1 MANGELATMDK
12 VFGLQDLD
20 AISKDVIRS
29 AQGLS
34 VWLINGE
41 MGAGKTTLVKSIC
54 RELSVTEVVSSPTFS
69 IINEY
74 KTAEGKS
81 IFHFDFYRLESEVE
95 AFDIGVNEYFES
107 GSICLVEWAEKI
119 PSLIPE
125 YYFEITLQINDLTS
139 RAIYYGRH

>member
-1 MANGELATMDK
+1 MANAELATMDK

-20 AISKDVIRS
+20 AISKDIIRS

-41 MGAGKTTLVKSIC
+41 MGAGKTTLAKSIC

-81 IFHFDFYRLESEVE
+81 IFHFDFYRLKSEVE

-125 YYFEITLQINDLTS
+125 HYFEITLQINDLTS
-139 RAIYYGRH
+139 RAMYYGRH

>member
-1 MANGELATMDK
+1 MAKSELATMDK

-20 AISKDVIRS
+20 TISKDIIRS
-29 AQGLS
+29 AKGLS

-54 RELSVTEVVSSPTFS
+54 RELSVTEIVSSPTFS

-74 KTAEGKS
+74 KTSEGKS
-81 IFHFDFYRLESEVE
+81 IFHFDFYRLKSEVE

-119 PSLIPE
+119 PSLIPGR
-125 YYFEITLQINDLTS
+125 YFEITLQINDLTS

>member
-1 MANGELATMDK
+1 MANAELATMDK

-20 AISKDVIRS
+20 AISKDIIRS

-41 MGAGKTTLVKSIC
+41 MGAGKTTLAKSIC

-74 KTAEGKS
+74 TTAEGKS
-81 IFHFDFYRLESEVE
+81 IFHFDFYRLKSEVE

-125 YYFEITLQINDLTS
+125 HYFEITLQINDLTS
-139 RAIYYGRH
+139 RAMYYGRH

>member
-1 MANGELATMDK
+1 MANAELATMDK

-20 AISKDVIRS
+20 AISKDIIRS

-125 YYFEITLQINDLTS
+125 HYFEITLQINDLTS

>member
-1 MANGELATMDK
+1 MANAKLATMDK

-20 AISKDVIRS
+20 AISKDIIRS
-29 AQGLS
+29 AQGLP
-34 VWLINGE
+34 VWVINGE
-41 MGAGKTTLVKSIC
+41 MGAGKTTLAKSIC

-81 IFHFDFYRLESEVE
+81 IFHFDFYRLKSEVE

-125 YYFEITLQINDLTS
+125 HYFEITLQINDLTS
-139 RAIYYGRH
+139 RAINYGRH

>member
-1 MANGELATMDK
+1 MANAELATMDM
-12 VFGLQDLD
+12 VFGLQDLNT
-20 AISKDVIRS
+20 ISKDIIRS
-29 AQGLS
+29 AKGLS

-74 KTAEGKS
+74 KTSEGRS
-81 IFHFDFYRLESEVE
+81 IFHFDFYRLKSEVE

-125 YYFEITLQINDLTS
+125 HYFEITLQISGPTS
-139 RAIYYGRH
+139 RTIYYGRH

>member
-125 YYFEITLQINDLTS
+125 HYFEITLQISGPTS
-139 RAIYYGRH
+139 RTIYYGRH

>member
-1 MANGELATMDK
+1 MANAELATMDK

-20 AISKDVIRS
+20 AISKDIIRS

-41 MGAGKTTLVKSIC
+41 MGAGKTTLAKSIC

-81 IFHFDFYRLESEVE
+81 IFHFDFYRLKSEVE

-125 YYFEITLQINDLTS
+125 HYFEITLQINDLTG
-139 RAIYYGRH
+139 RAMYYGRH

>member
-81 IFHFDFYRLESEVE
+81 IFHFDFYRLESEAE

-125 YYFEITLQINDLTS
+125 HYFEITLQINDLTS

>member
-1 MANGELATMDK
+1 MANAELATMDK

-20 AISKDVIRS
+20 AISKDIIRS
-29 AQGLS
+29 AQGLP
-34 VWLINGE
+34 VWVINGE
-41 MGAGKTTLVKSIC
+41 MGAGKTTLAKSIC

-81 IFHFDFYRLESEVE
+81 IFHFDFYRLKSEVE

-125 YYFEITLQINDLTS
+125 HYFEITLQINDLTS
-139 RAIYYGRH
+139 RAINYGRH

>member
-1 MANGELATMDK
+1 MANAELATMDK

-20 AISKDVIRS
+20 AISKDIIRS
-29 AQGLS
+29 AQGLP
-34 VWLINGE
+34 VWVINGE
-41 MGAGKTTLVKSIC
+41 MGAGKTTLAKSIC

-81 IFHFDFYRLESEVE
+81 IFHFDFYRLKSEVE

-125 YYFEITLQINDLTS
+125 HYFEITLQINDLTG
-139 RAIYYGRH
+139 RAMYYGRH

>member
-1 MANGELATMDK
+1 MANAELATMDK

-20 AISKDVIRS
+20 AISKDIIRS

-41 MGAGKTTLVKSIC
+41 MGAGKTTLAKSIC

-81 IFHFDFYRLESEVE
+81 IFHFDFYRLKSEVE

-125 YYFEITLQINDLTS
+125 HYFEITLQINDLTS
-139 RAIYYGRH
+139 RAINYGRH

>member
-1 MANGELATMDK
+1 MANAELATMDK
-12 VFGLQDLD
+12 VFGLQDLNT
-20 AISKDVIRS
+20 ISKDIIRS
-29 AQGLS
+29 AKGLS

-54 RELSVTEVVSSPTFS
+54 RELSVTEIVSSPTFS

-74 KTAEGKS
+74 KTSEGKS
-81 IFHFDFYRLESEVE
+81 IFHFDFYRLKSEVE

-125 YYFEITLQINDLTS
+125 HYFEITLQINDLTS
-139 RAIYYGRH
+139 RVIYYGRH

>member
-1 MANGELATMDK
+1 LA
-12 VFGLQDLD
+12 
-20 AISKDVIRS
+20 
-29 AQGLS
+29 
-34 VWLINGE
+34 
-41 MGAGKTTLVKSIC
+41 KSIC
-54 RELSVTEVVSSPTFS
+54 RELSVTDVVSSPTFS

-74 KTAEGKS
+74 KTSEGKS
-81 IFHFDFYRLESEVE
+81 VFHFDFYRLKSEVE

>member
-1 MANGELATMDK
+1 MANTELATMDK

-20 AISKDVIRS
+20 AISKDIIRS

-41 MGAGKTTLVKSIC
+41 MGAGKTTLAKSIC

-81 IFHFDFYRLESEVE
+81 IFHFDFYRLKSEVE

-125 YYFEITLQINDLTS
+125 HYFEITLQINDLTS
-139 RAIYYGRH
+139 RTINYGRH

>member
-1 MANGELATMDK
+1 MDK

-125 YYFEITLQINDLTS
+125 HYFEITLQINDLTS
-139 RAIYYGRH
+139 RAMYYGRH

>member
-1 MANGELATMDK
+1 MDK

-81 IFHFDFYRLESEVE
+81 IFHFDFYRLESEAE

-125 YYFEITLQINDLTS
+125 HYFEITLQINDLTS

>member
-1 MANGELATMDK
+1 MANAELATMDK

-20 AISKDVIRS
+20 AISKDIIRS
-29 AQGLS
+29 AQGLP
-34 VWLINGE
+34 VWVINGE
-41 MGAGKTTLVKSIC
+41 MGAGKTTLAKSIC

-81 IFHFDFYRLESEVE
+81 IFHFDFYRLKSEVE

-125 YYFEITLQINDLTS
+125 HYFEITLQINDSTS
-139 RAIYYGRH
+139 RTIYYGRH

>member
-1 MANGELATMDK
+1 MANAELATMDK
-12 VFGLQDLD
+12 VFGLQHLD
-20 AISKDVIRS
+20 AISKDIIRS

-41 MGAGKTTLVKSIC
+41 MGAGKTTLAKSIC

-81 IFHFDFYRLESEVE
+81 IFHFDFYRLKSEVE

-125 YYFEITLQINDLTS
+125 HYFEITLQINDLTS
-139 RAIYYGRH
+139 RAMYYGRH

>member
-1 MANGELATMDK
+1 MANAELATMDK

-20 AISKDVIRS
+20 AISKDIIRS

-41 MGAGKTTLVKSIC
+41 MGAGKTTLAKSIC

-81 IFHFDFYRLESEVE
+81 IFHFDFYRLKSEVE

-119 PSLIPE
+119 PSLIPKH
-125 YYFEITLQINDLTS
+125 YFEITLQINDLTS
-139 RAIYYGRH
+139 RAINYGRH

>member
-1 MANGELATMDK
+1 MANAELATMDK

-20 AISKDVIRS
+20 AISKDIIRS

-81 IFHFDFYRLESEVE
+81 IFHFDFYRLKSEVE

-125 YYFEITLQINDLTS
+125 HYFEITLQINDLTS

>member
-1 MANGELATMDK
+1 MANAELATMDK

-20 AISKDVIRS
+20 AISKDIIRS

-41 MGAGKTTLVKSIC
+41 MGAGKTTLAKSIC

-81 IFHFDFYRLESEVE
+81 IFHFDFYRLKSEVE

-125 YYFEITLQINDLTS
+125 HYFEITLQINDLTS

>member
-1 MANGELATMDK
+1 MAKSELATMDK

-20 AISKDVIRS
+20 TISKDIIRS
-29 AQGLS
+29 AKGLS

-54 RELSVTEVVSSPTFS
+54 RELSVTEIVSSPTFS

-74 KTAEGKS
+74 KTSEGKS
-81 IFHFDFYRLESEVE
+81 IFHFDFYRLKSEVE

-119 PSLIPE
+119 PSLIPGR
-125 YYFEITLQINDLTS
+125 YFEITLQINDSTS
-139 RAIYYGRH
+139 RTIYYGRH

>member
-1 MANGELATMDK
+1 MANAELAKMDK

-20 AISKDVIRS
+20 AISKDIIRS

-41 MGAGKTTLVKSIC
+41 MGAGKTTLAKSIC

-81 IFHFDFYRLESEVE
+81 IFHFDFYRLKSEVE

-125 YYFEITLQINDLTS
+125 HYFEITLQINDLTS
-139 RAIYYGRH
+139 RAMYYGRH

>member
-1 MANGELATMDK
+1 MDK

-20 AISKDVIRS
+20 AISKDIIRS

-41 MGAGKTTLVKSIC
+41 MGAGKTTLAKSIC

-81 IFHFDFYRLESEVE
+81 IFHFDFYRLKSEVE

-125 YYFEITLQINDLTS
+125 HYFEITLQINDLTS
-139 RAIYYGRH
+139 RAINYGRH